1 MTDSAAALAALADLP
16 PPDLRAELR
25 AVLDHLGQAAVGL
38 GEIARTLHDGLA
50 LADARAVAAEVA
62 ALRMALRP
70 ETAVAGIVDQV
81 AAQFGMDPARLL
93 SARRDAVTVRARWVV
108 MRIARNRGLSLAQ
121 IGAALGM
128 DHTSV
133 MHGLAQVDATLARA
147 GQGGTS

>member
-1 MTDSAAALAALADLP
+1 MTDGAAALAALADLP

-70 ETAVAGIVDQV
+70 ETAVA
-81 AAQFGMDPARLL
+81 
-93 SARRDAVTVRARWVV
+93 
-108 MRIARNRGLSLAQ
+108 
-121 IGAALGM
+121 
-128 DHTSV
+128 
-133 MHGLAQVDATLARA
+133 
-147 GQGGTS
+147 

>member
-1 MTDSAAALAALADLP
+1 MTDAATALTDLP

-25 AVLDHLGQAAVGL
+25 AVLDHLGQAAAGL

-50 LADARAVAAEVA
+50 IADARAVAAEVA
-62 ALRMALRP
+62 ALRVALHP
-70 ETAVAGIVDQV
+70 ETVVAGIVEQV
-81 AAQFGMDPARLL
+81 AAQFGLDPARIL

-108 MRIARNRGLSLAQ
+108 MQVARNRGLSMAR

-133 MHGLAQVDATLARA
+133 MHGLAQVDAALARA
-147 GQGGTS
+147 GKEAT